1 MRLPGVLASKS
12 RAGGRAAAWPWAA
25 GSILAVALV
34 IGGALAGHH
43 IVAAARQNA
52 ALVSP
57 PALAPVDVVAVTDP
71 SMHIGLVTLDAA
83 AGHLAVLATTG
94 PGVWP
99 QCPPVG
105 SCPIAPAYDTFAVL
119 DGVSGRPLAET
130 KLAGAPAASGARL
143 LLMDAGRQAAYAVGS
158 DAIQAFS
165 TLSAAPGASYAVP
178 SQADWQG
185 TRGGAL
191 ESADGTLVL
200 TDGRHLLALDAA
212 TGRELA
218 RQALVLPPGTQAT
231 DGPRLD
237 AAQSRLYILARSQ
250 SASTLLAY
258 DARTLAPAG
267 QWELLAGA
275 RLGPMD
281 DTGHA
286 LYIFP
291 PNGTVSRLSASTLAA
306 GTTSLSSSVV
316 PALDG
321 ADAFGWNAQLGH
333 FYAAAETL
341 AVRDGTSG
349 QTLATL
355 PLRVA
360 GSPGAALQVDAA
372 RALVYLPTAAGEV
385 VIAHDTPDHQ
395 PLSAATA
402 LLLARAALAR
412 FLPDTNQDPP
422 FVTPQSFPAGAGSR
436 TQDYWIHFSDLG
448 WQGPYAGSAS
458 SGVSPKSGH
467 PGAFVVSL
475 SIAWNQLF
483 PRSHTWVCGVRAD
496 GSVQLQSQSGDAVP

>member
-1 MRLPGVLASKS
+1 MRLPGVLASKPW
-12 RAGGRAAAWPWAA
+12 AAARGGTWPWAA
-25 GSILAVALV
+25 GSILAVVLV
-34 IGGALAGHH
+34 IGGALAGHR
-43 IVAAARQNA
+43 IVATAHHNA
-52 ALVSP
+52 AVVPP
-57 PALAPVDVVAVTDP
+57 PALALVDVAAVTDP
-71 SMHIGLVTLDAA
+71 SMHIGLVALDAE
-83 AGHLAVLATTG
+83 AGHLAALATTR

-105 SCPIAPAYDTFAVL
+105 PCPVAPAYDTFAVL
-119 DGVSGRPLAET
+119 DGATGRPLAET
-130 KLAGAPAASGARL
+130 ELAGTIAASGARL
-143 LLMDAGRQAAYAVGS
+143 LLVDVGRQVAYAVGS

-165 TLSAAPGASYAVP
+165 TLTAAPGASYPVP

-185 TRGGAL
+185 TRSGAL
-191 ESADGTLVL
+191 DSADSALVL
-200 TDGRHLLALDAA
+200 TDGRQLLTLDAA

-218 RQALVLPPGTQAT
+218 RQALVLPPGTQAM

-237 AAQSRLYILARSQ
+237 AAQSRVYVLERSQ
-250 SASTLLAY
+250 SSSTLLAY
-258 DARTLAPAG
+258 DVRTLAPVG

-281 DTGHA
+281 DTGHV
-286 LYIFP
+286 LYIFQ
-291 PNGTVSRLSASTLAA
+291 PNGTVSRLSASALAA

-316 PALDG
+316 PALEG
-321 ADAFGWNAQLGH
+321 ADAFGWNAQRGH

-341 AVRDGTSG
+341 AMRDGTSG
-349 QTLATL
+349 QTLAVL

-360 GSPGAALQVDAA
+360 GDPGAALQVDAA

-402 LLLARAALAR
+402 LLLARAAMAR

-422 FVTPQSFPAGAGSR
+422 FVTLQSFPAGSGSR

-458 SGVSPKSGH
+458 SGVSPESGH
-467 PGAFVVSL
+467 PGAFVVTL

-483 PRSHTWVCGVRAD
+483 PRSHTWVCEVRAD